1 MSFSVIRSITSKQVC
16 EDGVHTCLVVNVYIS
31 KLPINCHSKE
41 KKKRVYA
48 EINKKYE
55 VCDIQKWPNSV
66 DNGGTPIDCNGLR
79 VRPALHT
86 SEKSLLT

>member
-31 KLPINCHSKE
+31 KFPINCLS
-41 KKKRVYA
+41 KKKKVYA
-48 EINKKYE
+48 QLNKKYE

-66 DNGGTPIDCNGLR
+66 DKGRTPIHCNGLR